1 MSGFFILNEA
11 GMAKIILKKN
21 EERRIVKGH
30 LWIFSNEI
38 HLIEENPENGSIVD
52 VYDSKNKFLGA
63 GFYNK
68 NSLISVRIL
77 SRRRIENLNELFKE
91 RILAAFELRK
101 SCIPE
106 RESFRLVFSE
116 SDFLPGLIIDKYND
130 TYVLQ
135 VYSFGM
141 EKNIELI
148 CEILKN
154 ELGAKN
160 IFSKNEEYFR
170 VLEGLPTE
178 DHIYLGEITDEVIS
192 DGEIKYNINFT
203 KGHKTGFYF
212 DQSDNRHFLAKLV
225 SGKTMIDCFCNS
237 GGFGLNALK
246 ENAASVSFIDSS
258 EQEIENIKKNIE
270 LNGFSSNYELIV
282 GDVFEELEKYK
293 TEGRKFDV
301 VNLDPPAFAKNKK
314 NLLSAVAGYE
324 KLNKLGMEIIVNGGL
339 LATSSCSFHLK
350 KKEFLEAV
358 QNAARKAKKEIKLVY
373 FNTASMDHPSLPE
386 MNETSY
392 LKFALFFVKDL

>member
-1 MSGFFILNEA
+1 MTR
-11 GMAKIILKKN
+11 IILKKN

-52 VYDSKNKFLGA
+52 VFDSKNKFLGA

-77 SRRRIENLNELFKE
+77 SRRKIENLNELLKK
-91 RILAAFELRK
+91 RILAAYELRK
-101 SCIPE
+101 ACLPG
-106 RESFRLVFSE
+106 RESYRLVFSE

-135 VYSFGM
+135 VYSYGM
-141 EKNIELI
+141 EKNIELL
-148 CEILKN
+148 CDVLKN

-170 VLEGLPTE
+170 VLEGLSTE
-178 DHIYLGEITDEVIS
+178 DKIYLGEITNEVIS
-192 DGEIKYNINFT
+192 DGEVKYTIDFT

-212 DQSDNRHFLAKLV
+212 DQSDNRRFLSKLV
-225 SGKTMIDCFCNS
+225 GGKTMLDCFCNS
-237 GGFGLNALK
+237 GGFGLNAIK
-246 ENAASVSFIDSS
+246 RDATSVSFIDSS
-258 EQEIENIKKNIE
+258 ETEIENVKKNIL
-270 LNGFSSNYELIV
+270 LNGFNVNSEFIV

-293 TEGRKFDV
+293 AEGRKFDI

-314 NLLSAVAGYE
+314 NLLGAIAGYE
-324 KLNKLGMEIIVNGGL
+324 KLNKLGMEVLVNGGL

-350 KKEFLEAV
+350 KREFLEAV

>member
-1 MSGFFILNEA
+1 
-11 GMAKIILKKN
+11 MAKIILKKN

-77 SRRRIENLNELFKE
+77 SRRKIENLNELFKE
-91 RILAAFELRK
+91 RILDAYELRK
-101 SCIPE
+101 ASLSG
-106 RESFRLVFSE
+106 RDSYRLVFSE

-141 EKNIELI
+141 DKNIEIVCNL
-148 CEILKN
+148 LKN

-170 VLEGLPTE
+170 VLEGLSTE
-178 DHIYLGEITDEVIS
+178 DKIYLGEITDEVIS
-192 DGEIKYNINFT
+192 DGEVKYNINFT

-212 DQSDNRHFLAKLV
+212 DQSDNRHFLAKFV
-225 SGKTMIDCFCNS
+225 SGKTILDCFCNS
-237 GGFGLNALK
+237 GGFGLNAI
-246 ENAASVSFIDSS
+246 NGDAASVSFIDSS
-258 EQEIENIKKNIE
+258 ETEIENVKKNIE
-270 LNGFSSNYELIV
+270 LNGFSSNFDFVI
-282 GDVFEELEKYK
+282 GDAFEELEKYK
-293 TEGRKFDV
+293 AEGRKFDV

-314 NLLSAVAGYE
+314 NLLSAIAGYE
-324 KLNKLGMEIIVNGGL
+324 KLNKLGMEVLVNSGFL
-339 LATSSCSFHLK
+339 VTSSCSFHLK
-350 KKEFLEAV
+350 KREFLEAV
-358 QNAARKAKKEIKLVY
+358 HSAARKAKKEIKLVY